1 MRHASRHNTAKYSAL
16 VRHEFC
22 WAVESIT
29 CMSPGTHCHA
39 QPTLLSFTRPCHWKT
54 SRSHGSGCPDLIQV
68 LRYLK
73 MDNATKAT
81 DTQVLDDVYI
91 SPG

>member
-29 CMSPGTHCHA
+29 CMSPHA
-39 QPTLLSFTRPCHWKT
+39 LPCAADAVVVYETLPLEDEQV
-54 SRSHGSGCPDLIQV
+54 SRSGCPDLIQV
-68 LRYLK
+68 LGNLK
-73 MDNATKAT
+73 
-81 DTQVLDDVYI
+81 
-91 SPG
+91 

>member
-1 MRHASRHNTAKYSAL
+1 MLRATRVTSRLAGGL
-16 VRHEFC
+16 RV
-22 WAVESIT
+22 
-29 CMSPGTHCHA
+29 
-39 QPTLLSFTRPCHWKT
+39 T

-68 LRYLK
+68 VRYLK

>member
-1 MRHASRHNTAKYSAL
+1 VDHTDFFK
-16 VRHEFC
+16 
-22 WAVESIT
+22 W
-29 CMSPGTHCHA
+29 
-39 QPTLLSFTRPCHWKT
+39 LLKLIHSFMLEAGLRVT

-73 MDNATKAT
+73 MDNARKAT